1 MDRLGLVGLRH
12 RRHGKPVALTYARR
26 NALFTLVGI
35 AGKGDLDAP
44 DLATPT
50 NRESG
55 PREAALNGGHNGSAR
70 RAGGPK
76 AAEPVF
82 APEANYA
89 IGSSPN

>member
-1 MDRLGLVGLRH
+1 MVGLRH

-50 NRESG
+50 NRKSG
-55 PREAALNGGHNGSAR
+55 LEKPPSTVAITVQHGAPVAR
-70 RAGGPK
+70 RRRNRFSHLRP
-76 AAEPVF
+76 
-82 APEANYA
+82 NYA